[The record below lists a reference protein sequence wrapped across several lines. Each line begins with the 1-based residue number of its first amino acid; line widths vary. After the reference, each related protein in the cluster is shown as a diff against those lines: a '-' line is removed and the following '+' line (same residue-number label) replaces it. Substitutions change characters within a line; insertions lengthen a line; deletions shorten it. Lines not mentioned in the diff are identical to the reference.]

1 MMWWKMAG
9 WLGKAVA
16 SALIVSFLAIWT
28 TGYIVNSYVEAL
40 IKDYNL
46 PMKTQPFA
54 LSGVWGKLW
63 GAGDAE
69 DGTMTAE
76 AEQEGD
82 SGGKADRPQD
92 SSTGSVRPENDDHAE
107 RDTQDN
113 AGDNVPDSQAGTGSD
128 DVPSSQTG
136 TGGSDDPA
144 ANPFQDEGMDSEAS
158 TGAGSGS
165 QAATDSERSG
175 QLTDAGSGSSG
186 QSGEETKTETG
197 SGTGS
202 QAQSAQGEAVITPE
216 ELARA
221 KDQMSEEDR
230 NKLFAML
237 VSKLP
242 QSEWQTISTYV
253 ESGLT
258 DEEMTNIQQ
267 IVAKHLDREE
277 YEELMDI
284 LKKY

>member
-63 GAGDAE
+63 GADEAE
-69 DGTMTAE
+69 DGRMTAE
-76 AEQEGD
+76 AGQEDGSSRDANPSKSSGDGSGYSEHGSSAGRDAEGD
-82 SGGKADRPQD
+82 ARDGGQENQTDTSGG
-92 SSTGSVRPENDDHAE
+92 
-107 RDTQDN
+107 
-113 AGDNVPDSQAGTGSD
+113 
-128 DVPSSQTG
+128 
-136 TGGSDDPA
+136 DDPA
-144 ANPFQDEGMDSEAS
+144 ANPFQDEGMNSEAS
-158 TGAGSGS
+158 TDGTDGQADPDSG
-165 QAATDSERSG
+165 QTD
-175 QLTDAGSGSSG
+175 QLTDAGSGDNSG
-186 QSGEETKTETG
+186 LDGDEAKAETG